1 MKGNTRIYLIRHGET
16 TWNEAGR
23 YQGHRDVELS
33 PRGLKQAILLRERL
47 QRENIKAVYAS
58 DLRRA
63 RETANIIAQA
73 HGLMVKELPS
83 LRELNFGLW
92 EGLTYQEIAS
102 QYPEEWKKWLADPG
116 NIRVPGGESYLEL
129 QERVYGTLQKI
140 VAQHPGE
147 NLAIVAHGGPLR
159 VIICQVLGLGLG
171 GLWRFRIDNGSI
183 SVLDYYEGQY
193 ILGSL
198 NDICHLCDQF
208 RIRRLCRPD
217 GTSRRM
223 KMAKSAFSW

>member
-16 TWNEAGR
+16 EWNEAGR

-47 QRENIKAVYAS
+47 QKENIKAVYAS

-63 RETANIIAQA
+63 RETAIIIAEA
-73 HGLMVKELPS
+73 HGLMVNELPS

-92 EGLTYQEIAS
+92 EGLTYQEIAI

-129 QERVYGTLQKI
+129 QDRVYQTFLKI
-140 VAQHPGE
+140 VARHPGE

-159 VIICQVLGLGLG
+159 VIICKVLGLGIE

-183 SVLDYYEGQY
+183 SVLDCCEGSY
-193 ILGSL
+193 VLSLL
-198 NDICHLCDQF
+198 NDVCHLNAE
-208 RIRRLCRPD
+208 PN
-217 GTSRRM
+217 
-223 KMAKSAFSW
+223 